1 MLLTIPLSQDDPL
14 RPVTAEEKM
23 QLLTAKA
30 SSTWLSDIG
39 QRHVIELVQ
48 QKNVEVEIKSNK
60 LEQKRRHGS
69 LVHYGSTVQVTYWLL
84 IRLVD
89 IDCAYSKLFEVQFGI
104 M

>member
-1 MLLTIPLSQDDPL
+1 M
-14 RPVTAEEKM
+14 
-23 QLLTAKA
+23 
-30 SSTWLSDIG
+30 
-39 QRHVIELVQ
+39 
-48 QKNVEVEIKSNK
+48 EVEIKSNE

-89 IDCAYSKLFEVQFGI
+89 IDCAYYSKLFEVQFGI